1 MRKKFKCSKAVK
13 HLASLKPAYAQIP
26 LPVHAQLFSRVQL
39 FATPWI
45 VAHQAF
51 LSMAFSRQ
59 EYWSWLPFP
68 SPEDHPN
75 LASPAFLALAGGF
88 LTTELPGKAIPLL
101 ETLKKLIW
109 GVP

>member
-1 MRKKFKCSKAVK
+1 MLVK
-13 HLASLKPAYAQIP
+13 VKLL
-26 LPVHAQLFSRVQL
+26 SRVQL

-45 VAHQAF
+45 VAHQAS
-51 LSMAFSRQ
+51 LSLAFSGQ

-68 SPEDHPN
+68 SPGDHPN

-88 LTTELPGKAIPLL
+88 FTTEPPGKAIPLL

-109 GVP
+109 GVL